1 MNSLESKVVTATKWS
16 ALKKIN
22 TMKKQAITLNERKK
36 ILLEMLKEIDAFCR
50 ANDIRYSLAFGT
62 LLGAIR
68 HKGFIPWDDD
78 MDIMMPLPDLLK
90 FKELFHSDKLKY
102 CDVDTEKHYDFPFS
116 RIAYKPTYRQ
126 QGLIF
131 QSYGV
136 CIDLLPVIS
145 IPSDENKQN
154 DFFSLVIKLRKKR
167 KLAKKWRD
175 RIIKY
180 LPLRTIPLYD
190 YIQKRYRNSILDS
203 MKYNPSGEYYVV
215 AIPPENRKRVMHNI
229 DLFEILID
237 VDFEKFKFLAT
248 IYFDV
253 FLTKMYG
260 DYMRLPS
267 ETERHPHH
275 SNKYFWKCNI

>member
-16 ALKKIN
+16 ALKKKIS
-22 TMKKQAITLNERKK
+22 MKKQAITLDERKK
-36 ILLEMLKEIDAFCR
+36 IQLEMLKEIDAFCR

-78 MDIMMPLPDLLK
+78 ADIMMPLPDLLK
-90 FKELFHSDKLKY
+90 FKELFHSYKLKY

-116 RIAYKPTYRQ
+116 RIAYSPTYRQ

-131 QSYGV
+131 KSYGV

-154 DFFSLVIKLRKKR
+154 VFFSLVIKIRKKR

-175 RIIKY
+175 RTIKY
-180 LPLRTIPLYD
+180 LPLRTIPFYD
-190 YIQKRYRNSILDS
+190 YIQKQYRNCILGSI
-203 MKYNPSGEYYVV
+203 KYNSTGEYYVV
-215 AIPPENRKRVMHNI
+215 AIPPEYREKVI
-229 DLFEILID
+229 YDSDLFKEIID
-237 VDFEKFKFLAT
+237 VDFEGLKFCAIKR
-248 IYFDV
+248 YDV
-253 FLTKMYG
+253 FLTQMYG
-260 DYMRLPS
+260 DYMQLPP
-267 ETERHPHH
+267 EGKRIPHH
-275 SNKYFWKCNI
+275 GGYYYWK